1 MNSIIVAL
9 IGAGGSVLG
18 AAIGAIVGI
27 ATNTKLITYRIEQLE
42 GKVNKHNNL
51 IDRTYNLEAQERL
64 LEEQMK
70 VANHRISDL
79 EGVQEKYSDNKFYRE
94 H

>member
-27 ATNTKLITYRIEQLE
+27 ATNTKLITYRIEHLE

-51 IDRTYNLEAQERL
+51 IDRTYNLEAQEKL
-64 LEEQMK
+64 LEEQLR

-79 EGVQEKYSDNKFYRE
+79 EGCARKVFR
-94 H
+94 

>member
-1 MNSIIVAL
+1 MSSIIVAL

-27 ATNTKLITYRIEQLE
+27 AANTKLITYRIEQLE

-51 IDRTYNLEAQERL
+51 IDRTYNLETQERL

-79 EGVQEKYSDNKFYRE
+79 EGAQEKYSDNKFYRE

>member
-9 IGAGGSVLG
+9 IGAGGS
-18 AAIGAIVGI
+18 AIGAVLGI
-27 ATNTKLITYRIEQLE
+27 FVNTKLITYRIEQLE
-42 GKVNKHNNL
+42 QKVNKHNNL
-51 IDRTYNLEAQERL
+51 IDRTYELESKEKV
-64 LEEQMK
+64 LEEQIK

-79 EGVQEKYSDNKFYRE
+79 EETQSKYSDNKFYKE